1 MLLGA
6 CGGGDGASAES
17 WCDFVTES
25 DAVNDVFDSL
35 STDSAEAEAGLKIVE
50 GFVERLPDEAPSEIA
65 ADAKVLADGTQMVI
79 DAVAAADFSV
89 IDADLSFM
97 QDGDLEARLETAE
110 DNMDVYTEK
119 ECGRPFGTGAT
130 DEEPADEA
138 ATDDS
143 ESGETGTSEP
153 EDFDPGAGTIREQ
166 MIAQFESLGLS
177 SSEADCLASNL
188 DFNDPAVQTGDITAM
203 FAVFEEC
210 GIDPT
215 QLGGSGD

>member
-25 DAVNDVFDSL
+25 DAVNEVFDSL
-35 STDSAEAEAGLKIVE
+35 STDSADAEAGLKIVE

-65 ADAKVLADGTQMVI
+65 ADAKVLAEGTQMVI
-79 DAVAAADFSV
+79 DAVAAADFSL

-119 ECGRPFGTGAT
+119 ECGRPFGTGNEST
-130 DEEPADEA
+130 DEEPAEDA

-143 ESGETGTSEP
+143 EIGRDRHLRT
-153 EDFDPGAGTIREQ
+153 
-166 MIAQFESLGLS
+166 
-177 SSEADCLASNL
+177 
-188 DFNDPAVQTGDITAM
+188 
-203 FAVFEEC
+203 
-210 GIDPT
+210 
-215 QLGGSGD
+215 